1 MIGMEFISHS
11 PDETEVF
18 GEALARRARVGLVIA
33 LSGDLGAGKTRLVKG
48 FARGLGASGRVHSP
62 TFTLA
67 NEYEDGRLKLFHIDL
82 YRLDT
87 PEQLGSAGLD
97 EFLEPEG
104 ISVIEWAE
112 RIEHWWPSIPD
123 LIKVRLEII
132 SENER
137 KIIYDDIGA

>member
-1 MIGMEFISHS
+1 
-11 PDETEVF
+11 
-18 GEALARRARVGLVIA
+18 
-33 LSGDLGAGKTRLVKG
+33 LVKG